1 MYCRIS
7 ECSFPRPQ
15 KPVVSQWFL
24 MKSWTRSWTT
34 FPSYRTWMRSYWKI
48 YRPGWPNGKDRVE
61 DRGGSQIISIYF
73 IINGPQGQQEG
84 SHDLERCTFCG
95 WRTEWRRV
103 CVVRKLIIFVLF
115 RICSPWG
122 ALGRGSK
129 NVGSGSLHC

>member
-7 ECSFPRPQ
+7 ECSFRRPQ

-24 MKSWTRSWTT
+24 MKSWTRSWTI
-34 FPSYRTWMRSYWKI
+34 FPSYRTWMMSYWKI
-48 YRPGWPNGKDRVE
+48 YRPGWPNGKDGVE

-73 IINGPQGQQEG
+73 LIKGPQGQQE
-84 SHDLERCTFCG
+84 SSNDLERCSCCG
-95 WRTEWRRV
+95 WRTEWRRM
-103 CVVRKLIIFVLF
+103 CAERKSIISVLSQSF
-115 RICSPWG
+115 SPWG